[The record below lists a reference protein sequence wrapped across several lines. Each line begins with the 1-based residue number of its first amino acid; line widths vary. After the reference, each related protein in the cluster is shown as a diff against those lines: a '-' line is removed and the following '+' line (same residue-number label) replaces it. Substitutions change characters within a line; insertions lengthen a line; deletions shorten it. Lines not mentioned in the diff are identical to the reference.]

1 MTPDRKLKGSRALV
15 AALEHEG
22 CEVLFGYPGGVAIPF
37 YDALYDSDLRHVLV
51 RHEQGAAHAADGY
64 ARATGKV
71 GVCTATSGP
80 GASNL
85 VTGIATA
92 YLDSSPLV
100 AITWQVRSDLIGT
113 DAFQEADITGMTLPI
128 VKHSYLVKDTADLP
142 RIVHEAFHIAST
154 GRPGPVVIDIPVD
167 VALGEAVYHE
177 ATTIDLPGYKPTVTG
192 HIKQVRAA
200 AKVIN
205 EAERPVL
212 YLGGGVIAADA
223 APEILR
229 LAELRRLP
237 VATTLMALGAF
248 PETHELSM
256 GMLGMH
262 GTVTANYAV
271 HECDLLINIGARFD
285 DRVTGKLKAFAPHA
299 RVVHVDVDPAEIGKN
314 VPPIVPI
321 VGDAKRITAA
331 LVKELEG
338 MEWSPERTE
347 PWLARIAGRKDE
359 FPLHYED
366 PTDGTLAPQF
376 VIEEIDRVTG
386 HDAVICTD
394 VGQHQ
399 MWATQ
404 YYTYTFP
411 RQFISSGGLGT
422 MGFGLPASI
431 GAKIGRPDATVIDIC
446 GDGGFQM
453 TMQELATAMS
463 DDVPVVV
470 CILNNGY
477 LGMVRQW
484 QDLFWNK
491 RYSFT
496 CIDASDCEACPKAP
510 ECLRRGRRSQPD
522 FVKLAEA
529 FGAAGM
535 RVTEKDQVEPALR
548 EAIAGGRLTVIDFKV
563 AQEENVF
570 PMVPAGSEITEMI
583 GGTSRKRR
591 KP

>member
-1 MTPDRKLKGSRALV
+1 MTPDKKMKGSQALV

-22 CEVLFGYPGGVAIPF
+22 CEVIFGYPGGVAIPF
-37 YDALYDSDLRHVLV
+37 YDALYDAKQLRHILV

-80 GASNL
+80 GATNL

-92 YLDSSPLV
+92 YLDSTPLV

-113 DAFQEADITGMTLPI
+113 DAFQEADITGITLPI
-128 VKHSYLVKDTADLP
+128 VKHSYLVKSAAELP
-142 RIVHEAFHIAST
+142 QVVHEAFHIAST

-177 ATTIDLPGYKPTVTG
+177 ANTIDLPGYRPTFKG
-192 HIKQVRAA
+192 HIKQIRAA
-200 AKVIN
+200 AKAIN
-205 EAERPVL
+205 EAQRPVL
-212 YLGGGVIAADA
+212 YLGGGAIASNA

-248 PETHELSM
+248 PETHGLSM

-271 HECDLLINIGARFD
+271 HECDLLINLGARFD

-299 RVVHVDVDPAEIGKN
+299 RVIHADVDPAEIGKN
-314 VPPIVPI
+314 VTPLIPI
-321 VGDAKRITAA
+321 VGDAKHVAA
-331 LVKELEG
+331 GLVKELEA
-338 MEWSPERTE
+338 MEWTPERTSE
-347 PWLARIAGRKDE
+347 WLARIAQRKEE
-359 FPLHYED
+359 FPLRYED
-366 PTDGTLAPQF
+366 PKDGKLAPQL
-376 VIEEIDRVTG
+376 VIQEIDRITA
-386 HDAVICTD
+386 HDAIICTD

-404 YYTYTFP
+404 YYTYTYP
-411 RQFISSGGLGT
+411 RQFVSSGGLGT

-431 GAKIGRPDATVIDIC
+431 GAKIAHPDKTVIDIS

-453 TMQELATAMS
+453 TMQELATAVS
-463 DDVPVVV
+463 YDVPVVV

-496 CIDASDCEACPKAP
+496 CVEA
-510 ECLRRGRRSQPD
+510 QPD
-522 FVKLAEA
+522 FKLLAEA
-529 FGAAGM
+529 FGAVGIT
-535 RVTEKDQVEPALR
+535 VTRKEEIEPALR
-548 EAIAGGRLTVIDFKV
+548 EAIGCGRPAVIDFRTS
-563 AQEENVF
+563 AEENVY
-570 PMVPAGSEITEMI
+570 PMVPAGQEITEMI
-583 GGTSRKRR
+583 GGPGSKGRKS
-591 KP
+591 

>member
-1 MTPDRKLKGSRALV
+1 MTPDKKMKGSQALV

-22 CEVLFGYPGGVAIPF
+22 CEVIFGYPGGVAIPF
-37 YDALYDSDLRHVLV
+37 YDALYDAKQLRHILV

-80 GASNL
+80 GATNL

-113 DAFQEADITGMTLPI
+113 DAFQEADITGITLPI
-128 VKHSYLVKDTADLP
+128 VKHSYLVKSAAELP
-142 RIVHEAFHIAST
+142 QVVHEAFHIAST

-177 ATTIDLPGYKPTVTG
+177 ANTIDLPGYRPTFKG
-192 HIKQVRAA
+192 HIKQIRAA
-200 AKVIN
+200 AKAIN
-205 EAERPVL
+205 EAQRPVL
-212 YLGGGVIAADA
+212 YLGGGAIASNA

-248 PETHELSM
+248 PETHGLSM

-271 HECDLLINIGARFD
+271 HECDLLINLGARFD

-299 RVVHVDVDPAEIGKN
+299 TVIHADVDPAEIGKN
-314 VPPIVPI
+314 VTPLIPI
-321 VGDAKRITAA
+321 VGDARHVAA
-331 LVKELEG
+331 GLVKELEG
-338 MEWSPERTE
+338 MEWTPERTSE
-347 PWLARIAGRKDE
+347 WLARIAQRKAE

-366 PTDGTLAPQF
+366 PKDGKLAPQL
-376 VIEEIDRVTG
+376 VIQEIDRITA
-386 HDAVICTD
+386 HDAIICTD

-404 YYTYTFP
+404 YYTYTYP
-411 RQFISSGGLGT
+411 RQFVSSGGLGT

-431 GAKIGRPDATVIDIC
+431 GAKIAYPDRTVIDIS

-453 TMQELATAMS
+453 TMQELATAVS
-463 DDVPVVV
+463 YDVPVVV

-496 CIDASDCEACPKAP
+496 CVEV
-510 ECLRRGRRSQPD
+510 QPD
-522 FVKLAEA
+522 FKLLAEA
-529 FGAAGM
+529 FGAVGITV
-535 RVTEKDQVEPALR
+535 RKKEEIEPALL
-548 EAIAGGRLTVIDFKV
+548 EAIGCGRPAVIDFRTS
-563 AQEENVF
+563 AEENVY
-570 PMVPAGSEITEMI
+570 PMVPAGQEITEMI
-583 GGTSRKRR
+583 GGPGAKGRKS
-591 KP
+591 

>member
-1 MTPDRKLKGSRALV
+1 MTPDKRMKGSQALV

-22 CEVLFGYPGGVAIPF
+22 CEVMFGYPGGVAIPF
-37 YDALYDSDLRHVLV
+37 YDALYDAKKLRHVLV

-80 GASNL
+80 GATNL

-113 DAFQEADITGMTLPI
+113 DAFQEADITGITLPI
-128 VKHSYLVKDTADLP
+128 VKHSYLVKDASELP
-142 RIVHEAFHIAST
+142 QAVHEAFHIAST

-167 VALGEAVYHE
+167 IALGELAYHD
-177 ATTIDLPGYKPTVTG
+177 ADAIDLPGYRPTFKG
-192 HIKQVRAA
+192 HIKQIRAA
-200 AKVIN
+200 AKAIN
-205 EAERPVL
+205 EAQRPVL
-212 YLGGGVIAADA
+212 YLGGGAIASDA

-229 LAELRRLP
+229 LAELRRIP

-271 HECDLLINIGARFD
+271 HECDLLINLGARFD

-299 RVVHVDVDPAEIGKN
+299 RVIHADVDPAEIGKN
-314 VPPIVPI
+314 VVPLIPI
-321 VGDAKRITAA
+321 VGDAKHVAA
-331 LVKELEG
+331 GLVKELEG
-338 MEWSPERTE
+338 MEWTAERTAE
-347 PWLARIAGRKDE
+347 WLARIAERRRE

-376 VIEEIDRVTG
+376 VIQEIDRVTA
-386 HDAVICTD
+386 HDAVVCTD

-431 GAKIGRPDATVIDIC
+431 GAKIGRPDATVLDIS

-453 TMQELATAMS
+453 TMQELATAVNY
-463 DDVPVVV
+463 DVPVVV

-484 QDLFWNK
+484 QELFWNK

-496 CIDASDCEACPKAP
+496 CIDV
-510 ECLRRGRRSQPD
+510 QPD
-522 FVKLAEA
+522 FKLLAEA
-529 FGAAGM
+529 FGAVGM
-535 RVTEKDQVEPALR
+535 RVTDKDQVEPALR
-548 EAIAGGRLTVIDFKV
+548 EAIACGRPAVIDFKTSP
-563 AQEENVF
+563 EENVY

-583 GGTSRKRR
+583 GGHGKDGRKS
-591 KP
+591 

>member
-1 MTPDRKLKGSRALV
+1 MTPDRRLKGSQALV

-22 CEVLFGYPGGVAIPF
+22 CDVLFGYPGGVAIPF
-37 YDALYDSDLRHVLV
+37 YDALYDAKKLRHVLV

-64 ARATGKV
+64 ARASGKV

-80 GASNL
+80 GATNL

-113 DAFQEADITGMTLPI
+113 DAFQEADITGITLPI
-128 VKHSYLVKDTADLP
+128 VKHSYLVKSAAELP
-142 RIVHEAFHIAST
+142 QIVHEAFHIAST

-167 VALGEAVYHE
+167 IALGELAYHD
-177 ATTIDLPGYKPTVTG
+177 ADSIDLPGYRPTFKG
-192 HIKQVRAA
+192 HVKQIRAA
-200 AKVIN
+200 AKAIN
-205 EAERPVL
+205 EAQRPVL
-212 YLGGGVIAADA
+212 YLGGGAIASDA

-271 HECDLLINIGARFD
+271 HECDLLINLGARFD

-299 RVVHVDVDPAEIGKN
+299 RVIHADVDPAEIGKN
-314 VPPIVPI
+314 VTPLIPI
-321 VGDAKRITAA
+321 VGDAKHVAA
-331 LVKELEG
+331 GLVKELEG
-338 MEWSPERTE
+338 MEWPAERTAE
-347 PWLARIAGRKDE
+347 WLARIAARKDE
-359 FPLHYED
+359 FPLHYVD
-366 PTDGTLAPQF
+366 PKDGKLAPQL
-376 VIEEIDRVTG
+376 VVQEIDRLTA
-386 HDAVICTD
+386 HDAIICTD

-404 YYTYTFP
+404 YYTYTYP

-431 GAKIGRPDATVIDIC
+431 GAKIAFPDRTVVDIS

-453 TMQELATAMS
+453 TMQELATAVS
-463 DDVPVVV
+463 YDVPVVV

-496 CIDASDCEACPKAP
+496 CIEA
-510 ECLRRGRRSQPD
+510 QPD
-522 FVKLAEA
+522 FKMLAEA
-529 FGAAGM
+529 FGAAGLL
-535 RVTEKDQVEPALR
+535 VTEKDEIEPALR
-548 EAIAGGRLTVIDFKV
+548 EAIGCGRPAVIDFRTS
-563 AQEENVF
+563 AEENVF
-570 PMVPAGSEITEMI
+570 PMVPAGQEITEMI
-583 GGTSRKRR
+583 GGHSRKGR
-591 KP
+591 KS